1 MSDIICEN
9 PTLQSPLNRSSKD
22 KFIMVLNLPQVLRR
36 QSKEDPM
43 LSIDPVQIS
52 VFGSVVPSVTV
63 PAIELRYGGQSTNY
77 SSHSRPN
84 YPPLNLKFVI
94 DNDYRNYYVLF
105 KWLNVL
111 NEVRESVYGDEM
123 AREDRS
129 FREKLESGLN
139 TEYQTD
145 FSILCLNEYNQ
156 TSIEFVYHGA
166 FITNL
171 GGIEYSYRDNELID
185 SFAEFQFNQFSIIK
199 P

>member
-1 MSDIICEN
+1 
-9 PTLQSPLNRSSKD
+9 
-22 KFIMVLNLPQVLRR
+22 MVLNLPQVLRR
-36 QSKEDPM
+36 QSKEDPL

-52 VFGSVVPSVTV
+52 VFGGVVPSVTV
-63 PAIELRYGGQSTNY
+63 PAVELRYGGQSTNY

-145 FSILCLNEYNQ
+145 FSILALNEYNQ

>member
-9 PTLQSPLNRSSKD
+9 PTLQSPLNRASKD
-22 KFIMVLNLPQVLRR
+22 KFILVLNLPQVLRR
-36 QSKEDPM
+36 QSKNDP
-43 LSIDPVQIS
+43 LLDIDPLQIS
-52 VFGSVVPSVTV
+52 VFGAVVPNITV

-84 YPPLNLKFVI
+84 YPPLSLKFVI
-94 DNDYRNYYVLF
+94 DNDYKNYYVLF

-111 NEVRESVYGDEM
+111 NTVRESIYGDEISPEQ
-123 AREDRS
+123 RPFKEL
-129 FREKLESGLN
+129 LESGLN

-145 FSILCLNEYNQ
+145 FSILGLNEYNQ
-156 TSIEFVYHGA
+156 TSIEFIYHGA

-171 GGIEYSYRDNELID
+171 GGIDYSYRDNEQIETT
-185 SFAEFQFNQFSIIK
+185 AEFQYNQFSINK